1 MSVIVGFGASWFG
14 SDYDLQLS
22 GAQRNHTPHHIYYLM
37 VEVRIGASGFFC
49 KRKFSCKKTFF
60 GFGWF
65 WCKWLLVTEDSGGSM

>member
-37 VEVRIGASGFFC
+37 VEVRI
-49 KRKFSCKKTFF
+49 
-60 GFGWF
+60 
-65 WCKWLLVTEDSGGSM
+65 WCKWILLQKKIILQENILWLVLVQIASGDRRFWWRM